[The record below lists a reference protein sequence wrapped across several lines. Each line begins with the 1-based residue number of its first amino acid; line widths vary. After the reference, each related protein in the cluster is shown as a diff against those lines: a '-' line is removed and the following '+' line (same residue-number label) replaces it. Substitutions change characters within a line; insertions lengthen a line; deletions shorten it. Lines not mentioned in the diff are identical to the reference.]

1 MKAAILSP
9 SASKAALTS
18 SISPKRISLP
28 AGDTGPTFGINGP
41 YTGEGRQ
48 DLAPKFKTFIRLTMT
63 FLVLTP
69 HRYCTQRHAVVT
81 ATGRQYPG
89 LSFRN
94 LLSQITPFPG
104 DLDSSI
110 CGLCTAC
117 QRHELV
123 IAEHVVE
130 SFSQLPIVWIVK
142 WLSCIWSAGV
152 DRISASRGWVEHHC
166 WRWWDGLGFGCVY

>member
-1 MKAAILSP
+1 MTLLKSVKTPSVLNQIAHPAEPWIGSTMKAAILSP
-9 SASKAALTS
+9 SASKAARIS

-41 YTGEGRQ
+41 YTSEGRQ
-48 DLAPKFKTFIRLTMT
+48 DLAPKFKPSSRLTMT
-63 FLVLTP
+63 FLVFTP
-69 HRYCTQRHAVVT
+69 HRHRTQSHTVVT

-89 LSFRN
+89 LPFRN
-94 LLSQITPFPG
+94 LLLQITPFPG

-123 IAEHVVE
+123 ITEHVVE
-130 SFSQLPIVWIVK
+130 SF
-142 WLSCIWSAGV
+142 C
-152 DRISASRGWVEHHC
+152 
-166 WRWWDGLGFGCVY
+166 